1 MTARTRLWVLVVS
14 TPVIAFTLIG
24 GYLGQA
30 MTRDET
36 LRSLRVFEDVMQ
48 LVVENYVED
57 VDVQKAMRGAMR
69 GLTDGLDVDSAFL
82 NPDLVKAFESKEAP
96 AAAELGIDLAR
107 GYYLRVVSVRDGSAA
122 AKAGIRTGDYLRA
135 IDGRST
141 RDISAFEGN
150 RLLRGGAGSK
160 VTLLVIRGSVSD
172 PHEVAV
178 NRERLSGAEVS
189 SRMAN
194 PSTGYIRVVEFTP
207 NSAAR
212 IKQAIDALAKTGA
225 ARYVIDLRGTSRGDL
240 DSGVEAARLFV
251 RGATLA
257 VRVSRDPLARPDA
270 KDKTRKDSIAAQAN
284 DGTVT
289 APVVLLVDSGTSGAA
304 ELFAAALDGNNRAD
318 LVGERTIG
326 RVARQQLVK
335 LPDGSGL
342 LLTNVRY
349 LSPSSAAIH
358 EKGLTPDVH
367 VPEPDVDF
375 GADPPKVD
383 AALDKAIERLAAGLK
398 QAA

>member
-24 GYLGQA
+24 GYMGQA

-36 LRSLRVFEDVMQ
+36 LRSLRTFEDVMQ
-48 LVVENYVED
+48 LVVDHYVEN
-57 VDVQKAMRGAMR
+57 VDVRKAMRGAMR

-82 NPDLVKAFESKEAP
+82 SPDLVKAFESKDAQAP
-96 AAAELGIDLAR
+96 AETGIDLAR
-107 GYYLRVVSVRDGSAA
+107 GYYLRVVSVRDGSPG

-141 RDISAFEGN
+141 RDMSAFEGT

-160 VTLLVIRGSVSD
+160 TTLLVIRGNAAE
-172 PHEVAV
+172 PHEVAIA
-178 NRERLSGAEVS
+178 RDRLAATDVT

-194 PSTGYIRVVEFTP
+194 GSTGYIRVAEFTA

-212 IKQAIDALAKTGA
+212 IRQAVDALAKTGA
-225 ARYVIDLRGTSRGDL
+225 TRYVIDLRGNSRGDL
-240 DSGVEAARLFV
+240 DQGVDAARLFV
-251 RGATLA
+251 RTGTLT
-257 VRVSRDPLARPDA
+257 VKISRDPAARADA
-270 KDKTRKDSIAAQAN
+270 KDKTRKETIAAQAT
-284 DGTVT
+284 DGAISAAV
-289 APVVLLVDSGTSGAA
+289 ALLVDTGTSGAA
-304 ELFAAALDGNNRAD
+304 ELFAAALDGNNRAE

-326 RVARQQLVK
+326 RTARQQLVK

-342 LLTNVRY
+342 LLTSIRY

-367 VPEPDVDF
+367 VPEPDVEF
-375 GADPPKVD
+375 GADPPKAD
-383 AALDKAIERLAAGLK
+383 AALEKAIERLMTPAAK
-398 QAA
+398 AA

>member
-48 LVVENYVED
+48 LVVENYVEN

-82 NPDLVKAFESKEAP
+82 NPDLVKAFESKDTP
-96 AAAELGIDLAR
+96 AAGELGIDLAR
-107 GYYLRVVSVRDGSAA
+107 GYYLRVVSVRDGSPA

-194 PSTGYIRVVEFTP
+194 ASTGYIRVVEFTP
-207 NSAAR
+207 NSTAR
-212 IKQAIDALAKTGA
+212 IKQAVDALAKTGA

-240 DSGVEAARLFV
+240 DSGVDAARLFV

-270 KDKTRKDSIAAQAN
+270 KDKTKKDSIAAQAN
-284 DGTVT
+284 DGTVA

-304 ELFAAALDGNNRAD
+304 ELFAAALDGNNRAE

-383 AALDKAIERLAAGLK
+383 AALDKAIERLAAATK

>member
-82 NPDLVKAFESKEAP
+82 NPALVKAFESKETP
-96 AAAELGIDLAR
+96 AEGEVGIDLAR
-107 GYYLRVVSVRDGSAA
+107 GYYLRVVSVRDGSPA

-172 PHEVAV
+172 PHELTV
-178 NRERLSGAEVS
+178 NRERLGGAEVT
-189 SRMAN
+189 SRMAGAG
-194 PSTGYIRVVEFTP
+194 TGYLRVVEFTQ
-207 NSAAR
+207 NSPAR
-212 IKQAIDALAKTGA
+212 IKQAVDALAKTGA
-225 ARYVIDLRGTSRGDL
+225 VRYVIDLRSTSRGDL
-240 DSGVEAARLFV
+240 DSGVESARLFV

-257 VRVSRDPLARPDA
+257 VRVSRDPLARPEA
-270 KDKTRKDSIAAQAN
+270 KDKTKKDSIAAQAN
-284 DGTVT
+284 DGAVA

-304 ELFAAALDGNNRAD
+304 ELFAAALDGNNRAE

-375 GADPPKVD
+375 GADPPAVD
-383 AALDKAIERLAAGLK
+383 ATLDKALERLTAQQKKAA
-398 QAA
+398 